1 MGDGVLFH
9 VARAKCPSGGYSIQ
23 LSLASR
29 GVSTARKGLWLRWNS
44 SSWGVHKPY
53 TSLNAKGV
61 TRWVRGGTSA
71 GHCARR

>member
-1 MGDGVLFH
+1 MMGFCSTWQERSVPPGV
-9 VARAKCPSGGYSIQ
+9 SIQ

-29 GVSTARKGLWLRWNS
+29 GVSTARAGLWLRWNS